1 MAIIDT
7 VRVNEKNTREVNT
20 AEGTKLVMS
29 YRLFPTDIY
38 IGGIWLPKNVSFG
51 DVVDIF
57 IHDIKSEE
65 KDGKT
70 YYNASYPK
78 ASKNFMLS
86 EQQENVYDDVHGGMA
101 PNESLFGGVE
111 PADIPDSELPF

>member
-29 YRLFPTDIY
+29 YRVFPTDVY

-70 YYNASYPK
+70 YYNASYTK

-86 EQQENVYDDVHGGMA
+86 EQQESHMPDTSM
-101 PNESLFGGVE
+101 FGGVE